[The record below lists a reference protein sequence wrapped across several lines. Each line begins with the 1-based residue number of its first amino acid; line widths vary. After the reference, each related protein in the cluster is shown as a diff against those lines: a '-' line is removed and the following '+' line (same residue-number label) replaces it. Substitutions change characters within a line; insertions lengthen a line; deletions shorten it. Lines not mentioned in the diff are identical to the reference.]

1 MNPKQK
7 KGPAQPLISNTYSD
21 SNRDFKQISPAITA
35 MMLFVLMTAWSLGGL
50 GKLPVY
56 AEEIPA
62 PPASSQGETSQ
73 VGSTPLAPAPVA
85 SVQVDTVYGIVR
97 IPSNLAGAHL
107 LVHSTKLAT
116 DDIQGYC
123 LQVTETG
130 VQFERVQVAKAFAV
144 SLTKRGQEVEA
155 AKLIQSGCYFQI
167 SLPTGLTDLNQED
180 YALYQEADG
189 IWKKV
194 SSWEILDRTQ
204 GNILVHTGS
213 LSRWAL
219 VRLKKVAQIHPANT
233 SQPADPSHNP
243 NFNPNLNPS
252 YNPNFNPNL
261 TPSLNPAAQV
271 PCYVPIPLAVAG
283 REGPQLVEPNK
294 KPGDGSTGALPETGE
309 RSYTPYVLIN
319 ALLAVSLTILQAFY
333 RKNR

>member
-7 KGPAQPLISNTYSD
+7 KGQAQPFICNTYCD
-21 SNRDFKQISPAITA
+21 SYRDVKQQSSAVTT
-35 MMLFVLMTAWSLGGL
+35 MVLFVLMTICSLGGL

-56 AEEIPA
+56 AEESPVL
-62 PPASSQGETSQ
+62 PASSQGETSQ
-73 VGSTPLAPAPVA
+73 AGSTYESSVPAA
-85 SVQVDTVYGIVR
+85 SVQVDTAYGLVR
-97 IPSNLAGAHL
+97 IPSNLAGAYL
-107 LVHSTKLAT
+107 QVNNTKLAT
-116 DDIQGYC
+116 VDIQGYF
-123 LQVTETG
+123 LQVAETV
-130 VQFERVQVAKAFAV
+130 VQFESVQVAKAFAV
-144 SLTKRGQEVEA
+144 SLTKRGQEVDA

-167 SLPTGLTDLNQED
+167 SLPTGLADINKED

-194 SSWEILDRTQ
+194 SSWEIIDRTQ
-204 GNILVHTGS
+204 GNILVQTGS

-233 SQPADPSHNP
+233 SQQANSSHNP
-243 NFNPNLNPS
+243 SLN
-252 YNPNFNPNL
+252 
-261 TPSLNPAAQV
+261 PSLNPAAQV

-283 REGPQLVEPNK
+283 REGPQLVEPNQ
-294 KPGDGSTGALPETGE
+294 KPGTGSTEALPETGE

-319 ALLAVSLTILQAFY
+319 ILLAVSLTILQAFY